1 MSELRELVERQMEY
15 LARYGDIMNEIQHLL
30 AKLSKR
36 RLRSIT
42 ALRLTEPNVPTY
54 NCRTINIDSRI
65 DVPQWLSFSF
75 YGCREPHLSGASI
88 YPNRIDLVFMCG
100 KKRDVKYFY
109 IEGEVSLFDVIKL
122 SGLPEDVWGVLFDA
136 AKEVHQDTYRN
147 LESVHGLVALI
158 RDVVLS
164 LRLSPEISRDA
175 KYYESNFRI
184 YKDAILNLANVY
196 ETLGNIQCPCINMGA
211 LDSIRY
217 DMEYINISVFPYM
230 KIEQIDSRR
239 VFNKRVKI
247 SDWLFSVRG
256 YRAYEKLID
265 VDLVKSDIV
274 LHLRYERA
282 NGSREI
288 EDVYF
293 VDRGNVF
300 LGNLVLASY
309 ILDDET
315 WKWILEEA
323 TNYLVL
329 ARETD
334 VVLNE
339 YLLPAI
345 KLVS

>member
-1 MSELRELVERQMEY
+1 VGELRELVERQVEF
-15 LARYGDIMNEIQHLL
+15 LARYGDIMSEIQHLL

-36 RLRSIT
+36 RLQSIT

-54 NCRTINIDSRI
+54 NYRTINIDSRM
-65 DVPQWLSFSF
+65 DVPQWLSFYF
-75 YGCREPHLSGASI
+75 YGCRETRLSRASI

-100 KKRDVKYFY
+100 EKRDVKYFY
-109 IEGEVSLFDVIKL
+109 IGGEVSLFDVIGL
-122 SGLPEDVWGVLFDA
+122 SGLPEDVWAVLFDR
-136 AKEVHQDTYRN
+136 AKEIHQDTYRN
-147 LESVHGLVALI
+147 LEAVHDLAALI

-164 LRLSPEISRDA
+164 LRLSPEISRDV

-184 YKDAILNLANVY
+184 YKEAILNLANVY
-196 ETLGNIQCPCINMGA
+196 ETLGNIQCPCINIGA

-217 DMEYINISVFPYM
+217 DMGYVNINVFPYM
-230 KIEQIDSRR
+230 KIEQIDSRL

-247 SDWLFSVRG
+247 PDWLFSVRDFS
-256 YRAYEKLID
+256 AYEKLIA

-274 LHLRYERA
+274 LHLKYERA

-293 VDRGNVF
+293 VDGGNVS
-300 LGNLVLASY
+300 LGDLVLASY

-315 WKWILEEA
+315 WKRILEEA